1 MARADEVP
9 TGDDPE
15 AEEDLGQRGTKTKEF
30 HLRPVDGKGLK
41 PIPIRDGETKVVGR
55 NARFGILDERVAAH
69 HVECR
74 LVFAPELALELK
86 AIAEVYV
93 KDRFGV
99 LKMLKAGYV
108 GYLQRGSVLYL
119 TRSESVP
126 ICGYVLTEG
135 SPHQAETT
143 PSATGGK
150 GGECIDLASD
160 SDTSDSEDE
169 IEGRPRP
176 RQAAP
181 STPQASTSS
190 GSKEEDAPTPGAK
203 GTAENPCELLSSDD
217 EEEVVVER
225 ETPRKKARK
234 SAAKPA
240 PRASSPPKAARRKPV
255 KPSRSREPPLRPR
268 PQAQPGAG
276 QGARPSYFGAGP
288 HPANF
293 GAGPHPSYY
302 GAGYSAPW
310 LQPDPSTITPPK
322 PPPPQPGDSQ
332 KVAASRLELGNA
344 WIRLHDVQKYYRYL
358 VEQLNQA
365 QQQYHVLMAQYG
377 LHPQPMLN
385 LSINAATSSIQTLI
399 QKVNEARTSISTQM
413 SRYERALNTLNSDI
427 TLMERDRRNTSTQRG
442 EAGAKT
448 TQRGQASANDF
459 QAEVK
464 AWELVEKTVDLSAL
478 SAGELR
484 RIAKAMGIDVTGLLE
499 KEEFV
504 NVVVAKRDSGKE
516 VWAVRKRKRAA
527 EEEIAS
533 RQRQKLAELRQN
545 ESRKKA
551 EETAQSPAK
560 ATAILKVKKWAHGA
574 DLRLFLQRCGI
585 KVDGHGKTKK
595 ALQGAYRRAM
605 LKFHPDRTRSAS
617 PADQAIAAEVT
628 KWITSEWNTLR
639 D

>member
-1 MARADEVP
+1 M
-9 TGDDPE
+9 
-15 AEEDLGQRGTKTKEF
+15 
-30 HLRPVDGKGLK
+30 
-41 PIPIRDGETKVVGR
+41 
-55 NARFGILDERVAAH
+55 
-69 HVECR
+69 
-74 LVFAPELALELK
+74 
-86 AIAEVYV
+86 
-93 KDRFGV
+93 
-99 LKMLKAGYV
+99 
-108 GYLQRGSVLYL
+108 
-119 TRSESVP
+119 
-126 ICGYVLTEG
+126 
-135 SPHQAETT
+135 
-143 PSATGGK
+143 
-150 GGECIDLASD
+150 
-160 SDTSDSEDE
+160 
-169 IEGRPRP
+169 
-176 RQAAP
+176 
-181 STPQASTSS
+181 
-190 GSKEEDAPTPGAK
+190 
-203 GTAENPCELLSSDD
+203 
-217 EEEVVVER
+217 
-225 ETPRKKARK
+225 
-234 SAAKPA
+234 
-240 PRASSPPKAARRKPV
+240 
-255 KPSRSREPPLRPR
+255 
-268 PQAQPGAG
+268 
-276 QGARPSYFGAGP
+276 
-288 HPANF
+288 
-293 GAGPHPSYY
+293 
-302 GAGYSAPW
+302 
-310 LQPDPSTITPPK
+310 
-322 PPPPQPGDSQ
+322 
-332 KVAASRLELGNA
+332 GNA

-516 VWAVRKRKRAA
+516 AWAVRKRKRAA

-545 ESRKKA
+545 ESKKKA